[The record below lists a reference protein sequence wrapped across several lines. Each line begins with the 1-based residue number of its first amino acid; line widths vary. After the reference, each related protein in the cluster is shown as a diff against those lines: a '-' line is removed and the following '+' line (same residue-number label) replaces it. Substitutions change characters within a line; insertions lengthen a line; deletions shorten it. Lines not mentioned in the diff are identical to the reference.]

1 MIYLQPYHF
10 ISDYNKKEIQNL
22 NKKIILIFRNYEVPT
37 KEETLIKIK
46 KECKKLGKKLFLS
59 NDIKL
64 AIKLKFDGVYI
75 PAFNKS
81 LNLNFT
87 VNKKFKKIGS
97 AHNFTEIKIK
107 ERQGV
112 DVIFL
117 SPLFKINK
125 NSNFLDIKR
134 FNLLSKFT
142 KKKVVA
148 LGGINEKNINR
159 IKLVNCDGYASITY
173 LKKKKKLDDV
183 RK

>member
-97 AHNFTEIKIK
+97 AHNFAEIQIK
-107 ERQGV
+107 KKQGCS
-112 DVIFL
+112 DVFL
-117 SPLFKINK
+117 SPIFRVIKNK
-125 NSNFLDIKR
+125 NYLNIYK
-134 FNLLSKFT
+134 FNNLT
-142 KKKVVA
+142 VDKKK
-148 LGGINEKNINR
+148 IDEKR
-159 IKLVNCDGYASITY
+159 
-173 LKKKKKLDDV
+173 KKMGLDDIDKIRYENF